1 MQIRP
6 EDIRPHTLIVGG
18 GIAGLSLAYALSR
31 YPVQVT
37 LLEAG
42 YIGNQGASSVPVALL
57 NPNRGRT
64 ARAQPEDT
72 QGLEAMWQL
81 VSELKIQ
88 GFDAGVYPSG
98 VLRIADSDKQA
109 KQWQQLEGVRWLN
122 PSQIPAGYHAPY
134 GGILVAAGGW
144 LRPRILLDAL
154 RKAAEARGVRVIEQ
168 CRVTEI
174 NPPRVISTQGTFRA
188 DAIIICTGA
197 EETFELTGLPK
208 LEYLAG
214 DVIGLKSS
222 VDLPYP
228 LAGAAYGSQTG
239 KTVFIGGN
247 HRAHNKADDSAAT
260 RLQKAAAWFVPE
272 LLTAGVTS
280 RWSGVRVKQPGNR
293 PLVTQLA
300 PGVWF
305 FGALA
310 GRGFLCAYQEAQV
323 FARQLIQ
330 QQARA

>member
-1 MQIRP
+1 MHVRP
-6 EDIRPHTLIVGG
+6 EDNRPHTLIVGG
-18 GIAGLSLAYALSR
+18 GIAGVSLAYALSR

-42 YIGNQGASSVPVALL
+42 YIGKQGASSVPVALL

-64 ARAQPEDT
+64 ARAQPEDI
-72 QGLEAMWQL
+72 QGLKAMWQL

-98 VLRIADSDKQA
+98 VLRIADSVKQA
-109 KQWQQLEGVRWLN
+109 KQWQQLEAVRWLN
-122 PSQIPAGYHAPY
+122 PSQIPADYHGPY
-134 GGILVAAGGW
+134 GGILVLAGGW
-144 LRPRILLDAL
+144 LRPLILLDAL

-168 CRVTEI
+168 CSVRAI
-174 NPPRVISTQGTFRA
+174 NPPRVVSTQRDFRA

-197 EETFELTGLPK
+197 GETFGLAGLPK
-208 LEYLAG
+208 LDYLAG
-214 DVIGLKSS
+214 DVIGLASA

-228 LAGAAYGSQTG
+228 LAGAIYGSQTG
-239 KTVFIGGN
+239 RVVFVGGN
-247 HRAHNKADDSAAT
+247 HRAQTEADDAAA

-272 LLTAGVTS
+272 LLTAGVMS

-310 GRGFLCAYQEAQV
+310 GRGFLCAYEEAQV